1 MKAKIYGLQPNS
13 KKEEKKMAENKKKY
27 EVEVLEKAGTCN
39 SNLFEKMAKKGD
51 ITATSIKEFVGKVVT
66 VLGYSRCKISTDDKE
81 FEIGYYDTDE
91 YGFVSTGSNIFHES
105 IVDYFGEVEQV
116 RIVEVKTKKGKTYK
130 AQPII
135 GKKKEETN
143 KMEIDENDELP
154 F

>member
-1 MKAKIYGLQPNS
+1 
-13 KKEEKKMAENKKKY
+13 MAENKKY
-27 EVEVLEKAGTCN
+27 EVEVLEKAGTCD

-66 VLGYSRCKISTDDKE
+66 VLGYSKCKITTDEKE
-81 FEIGYYDTDE
+81 FEINYYDTDE
-91 YGFVSTGSNIFHES
+91 HGFISTGSSIFHES

-143 KMEIDENDELP
+143 KMEIEENDELP

>member
-13 KKEEKKMAENKKKY
+13 KKEEKKMSENKKY
-27 EVEVLEKAGTCN
+27 EVEVLEKAGTCD

-66 VLGYSRCKISTDDKE
+66 VLGYSKCKIAIDEKE
-81 FEIGYYDTDE
+81 FEINYYDTDE
-91 YGFVSTGSNIFHES
+91 YGFISTGSGIFHES

-143 KMEIDENDELP
+143 KMEIDEKDELP

>member
-1 MKAKIYGLQPNS
+1 
-13 KKEEKKMAENKKKY
+13 MAENKKY
-27 EVEVLEKAGTCN
+27 EVEVLEKVGTCD

-51 ITATSIKEFVGKVVT
+51 ITATSIKEFVGKVMT
-66 VLGYSRCKISTDDKE
+66 VLGYSRCKITTDEKE

-91 YGFVSTGSNIFHES
+91 YGFVSTGSEIFHES
-105 IVDYFGEVEQV
+105 IEDYFGEVEQV
-116 RIVEVKTKKGKTYK
+116 RIVEIKTKKGKTYK

-135 GKKKEETN
+135 GKKKEEKTN

>member
-1 MKAKIYGLQPNS
+1 
-13 KKEEKKMAENKKKY
+13 MAENKKY
-27 EVEVLEKAGTCN
+27 EVSVLEKAGTCD

-66 VLGYSRCKISTDDKE
+66 VLGYSKCKIATDEKE
-81 FEIGYYDTDE
+81 FEINYYDTDE
-91 YGFVSTGSNIFHES
+91 YGFISTGSQIFHES
-105 IVDYFGEVEQV
+105 IVDYFGEVDQV

-130 AQPII
+130 AQPVI

>member
-1 MKAKIYGLQPNS
+1 
-13 KKEEKKMAENKKKY
+13 MAENKKY
-27 EVEVLEKAGTCN
+27 EVSVLEKAGTCD

-66 VLGYSRCKISTDDKE
+66 VLGYSKCKIATDEKE
-81 FEIGYYDTDE
+81 FEINYYDTDE
-91 YGFVSTGSNIFHES
+91 YGFISTGSGIFHES

-116 RIVEVKTKKGKTYK
+116 RIVEAKTKKGKTYK
-130 AQPII
+130 AQPVI

>member
-1 MKAKIYGLQPNS
+1 MG
-13 KKEEKKMAENKKKY
+13 ENKKY
-27 EVEVLEKAGTCN
+27 EVEVLEKAGTCD

-66 VLGYSRCKISTDDKE
+66 VLGYSKCKIATDEKE
-81 FEIGYYDTDE
+81 FEINYYDTDE
-91 YGFVSTGSNIFHES
+91 YGFISTGSQIFHES
-105 IVDYFGEVEQV
+105 IVDYFGEVDQV

-130 AQPII
+130 AQPVI

>member
-1 MKAKIYGLQPNS
+1 MV
-13 KKEEKKMAENKKKY
+13 ENKKY
-27 EVEVLEKAGTCN
+27 EVEVLEKAGTCD

-51 ITATSIKEFVGKVVT
+51 ITATSIKEFVGKVMT
-66 VLGYSRCKISTDDKE
+66 VLGYSRCKITTDEKE

-91 YGFVSTGSNIFHES
+91 YGFFSTGSNIFHES
-105 IVDYFGEVEQV
+105 IVDYFGEVDQV

-130 AQPII
+130 AQPVI

>member
-1 MKAKIYGLQPNS
+1 MV
-13 KKEEKKMAENKKKY
+13 ENKKY
-27 EVEVLEKAGTCN
+27 EVSVLEKAGTCD

-66 VLGYSRCKISTDDKE
+66 VLGYSKCKIATGEKE
-81 FEIGYYDTDE
+81 FEINYYDTDE
-91 YGFVSTGSNIFHES
+91 YGFLSTGSGIFHES

-130 AQPII
+130 AQPVI

-143 KMEIDENDELP
+143 KMEMEIDENDELP

>member
-1 MKAKIYGLQPNS
+1 
-13 KKEEKKMAENKKKY
+13 MAENKKY
-27 EVEVLEKAGTCN
+27 EVSVLEKAGTCD

-66 VLGYSRCKISTDDKE
+66 VLGYSKCKIATDEKE
-81 FEIGYYDTDE
+81 FEINYYDTDE
-91 YGFVSTGSNIFHES
+91 YGFISTGQIFHES
-105 IVDYFGEVEQV
+105 IVDYFGEVDQV

-130 AQPII
+130 AQPVI

>member
-1 MKAKIYGLQPNS
+1 MI
-13 KKEEKKMAENKKKY
+13 ENKKY
-27 EVEVLEKAGTCN
+27 EVSVLEKAGTCD

-66 VLGYSRCKISTDDKE
+66 VLGYSKCKIVTGEKE
-81 FEIGYYDTDE
+81 FEINYYDTDE
-91 YGFVSTGSNIFHES
+91 YGFISTGSQIFHES
-105 IVDYFGEVEQV
+105 IVDYFGEVDQV

-130 AQPII
+130 AQPVI

>member
-1 MKAKIYGLQPNS
+1 
-13 KKEEKKMAENKKKY
+13 MAENKKY

-66 VLGYSRCKISTDDKE
+66 VLGYSKCKISTDDKE

-130 AQPII
+130 
-135 GKKKEETN
+135 
-143 KMEIDENDELP
+143 MEIDEYDELP